1 MTKLEITD
9 ALYDWTNEDLDNRC
23 SICVLLDGDMITWL
37 NRGLRNKL
45 VKALINAF
53 YESEDIREQCR
64 QALRYID
71 EREDR
76 QRLNNKSN
84 DKAGTK

>member
-23 SICVLLDGDMITWL
+23 SLCVLIDGDMITWL
-37 NRGLRNKL
+37 NRGLRDKL

-53 YESEDIREQCR
+53 YECGDLREECR
-64 QALRYID
+64 EALRYID
-71 EREDR
+71 EREGR
-76 QRLNNKSN
+76 QRLNNQDN
-84 DKAGTK
+84 DDR